1 MTANLLD
8 GRALSQKMKGEL
20 VQEVQDFQSRYGY
33 APALAVLLVGED
45 PASQSYVKAIG
56 KACADAG
63 IGCNQIVLPAS
74 TAENDLKSRLRD
86 LNEDPRTSGV
96 IVQMP
101 LPKPLTQDMV
111 TDLLSANKD
120 VDGICPT
127 SAGLLALGQE
137 GFVPNTPMG
146 GLELLRGYG
155 VEMVGK
161 RAVIVGRSNIVGKPM
176 ALLLLQEHCTVT
188 ICHTRTRDLPGVC
201 READILVAAIGK
213 AGAVT
218 GDMIKPGAVV
228 VDFGINPGEKGI
240 VGDVDFEAAKE
251 VASWITPVPG
261 GTGPMTNVMLM
272 RNTLRAARKLASR

>member
-1 MTANLLD
+1 
-8 GRALSQKMKGEL
+8 MKAEL
-20 VQEVQDFQSRYGY
+20 AQEIKDFQSRYGY
-33 APALAVLLVGED
+33 APGLAVVLVGED

-63 IGCNQIVLPAS
+63 VGYNQIVLPAS
-74 TAENDLKSRLRD
+74 ISKDQLQDQLRA
-86 LNEDPRTSGV
+86 LNEDIRTSGV

-111 TDLLSANKD
+111 TDVLSPNKD

-146 GLELLRGYG
+146 GLELLKGYG
-155 VEMVGK
+155 VELVGK

-176 ALLLLQEHCTVT
+176 ALLLLQEHSTVT
-188 ICHTRTRDLPGVC
+188 ICHTRTRDLPGMA

-218 GDMIKPGAVV
+218 ADMIKPGAVV

-240 VGDVDFEAAKE
+240 VGDVDFEGAKE

-272 RNTLRAARKLASR
+272 RNTLRAARRLAAR

>member
-8 GRALSQKMKGEL
+8 GRTLSQKMKADL
-20 VQEVQDFQSRYGY
+20 VQEVQDFQSRHGY

-56 KACADAG
+56 KACEAAG

-74 TAENDLKSRLRD
+74 TTESDLKAKLTE
-86 LNEDPRTSGV
+86 LNEDQRTSGV

-101 LPKPLTQDMV
+101 LPKPLTQNMV
-111 TDLLSANKD
+111 TDVLSPNKD

-146 GLELLRGYG
+146 GLELLKGYG
-155 VEMVGK
+155 IELTGK
-161 RAVIVGRSNIVGKPM
+161 KAVIVGRSNIVGKPM
-176 ALLLLQEHCTVT
+176 AFLLLQENCTVT
-188 ICHTRTRDLPGVC
+188 ICHTRTRDLPSVT
-201 READILVAAIGK
+201 RDADILVAAIGK

-272 RNTLRAARKLASR
+272 RNTLRAARRLALR

>member
-20 VQEVQDFQSRYGY
+20 AQEVQDFQSKYGY

-56 KACADAG
+56 KACGDAG

-74 TAENDLKSRLRD
+74 TTEAALKAKLRE

-111 TDLLSANKD
+111 TDVLSPNKD
-120 VDGICPT
+120 VDGICPA

-137 GFVPNTPMG
+137 GFVPNTPQG
-146 GLELLRGYG
+146 GLELLKGYG
-155 VEMVGK
+155 VDLVGK

-188 ICHTRTRDLPGVC
+188 ICHTRTKDLPAVA
-201 READILVAAIGK
+201 REGDILVAAIGK

-228 VDFGINPGEKGI
+228 IDFGINPGEKGI

-272 RNTLRAARKLASR
+272 RNTLRAARKLASK

>member
-8 GRALSQKMKGEL
+8 GRALSQKMKERL
-20 VQEVQDFQSRYGY
+20 AQEVRDFQSQYSYG
-33 APALAVLLVGED
+33 PTLAVLLVGED
-45 PASQSYVKAIG
+45 PASQSYVKAIN
-56 KACADAG
+56 KACTDAG
-63 IGCNQIVLPAS
+63 IGCNQTVLPAS
-74 TAENDLKSRLRD
+74 TTEGELRGKLRE
-86 LNEDPRTSGV
+86 LNEDPRASGI

-111 TDLLSANKD
+111 TDVLSPDKD
-120 VDGICPT
+120 VDGICPA
-127 SAGLLALGQE
+127 SAGRLALGQE

-146 GLELLRGYG
+146 GLELLKGYG
-155 VEMVGK
+155 IELVGK
-161 RAVIVGRSNIVGKPM
+161 RAVVVGRSNIVGKPM

-188 ICHTRTRDLPGVC
+188 ICHTRTRDLPAVT
-201 READILVAAIGK
+201 READILAAAIGK

-240 VGDVDFEAAKE
+240 VGDVDFGAAVE

-272 RNTLRAARKLASR
+272 RNTLRAARKLAAR

>member
-20 VQEVQDFQSRYGY
+20 AQEVRDFQARHGY
-33 APALAVLLVGED
+33 APTLAVLLVGED
-45 PASQSYVKAIG
+45 PASQSYVKAIS
-56 KACADAG
+56 KSCSDAG

-74 TAENDLKSRLRD
+74 TSEGDLKARLNQ
-86 LNEDPRTSGV
+86 LNKDPRTSGV

-111 TDLLSANKD
+111 TDVLSPDKD
-120 VDGICPT
+120 VDGICPA
-127 SAGLLALGQE
+127 SAGRLALGQE

-146 GLELLRGYG
+146 GLELLKGYG
-155 VEMVGK
+155 IELVGK

-188 ICHTRTRDLPGVC
+188 VCHTRTRDLPAVT
-201 READILVAAIGK
+201 READILAAAIGR

-218 GDMIKPGAVV
+218 ADMIKPGAVV

-240 VGDVDFEAAKE
+240 VGDVDFEAAKDI
-251 VASWITPVPG
+251 ASWITPVPG